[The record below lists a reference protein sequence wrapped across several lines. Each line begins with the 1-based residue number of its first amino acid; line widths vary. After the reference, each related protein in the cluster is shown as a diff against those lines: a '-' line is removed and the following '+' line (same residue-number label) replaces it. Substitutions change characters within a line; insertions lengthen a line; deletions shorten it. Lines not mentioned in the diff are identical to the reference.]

1 MYTKDDL
8 ETFFDAYVEA
18 ALFSTN
24 DESDE
29 RGGEPLDANYGP
41 EDLSEQAE
49 DKMIADCKKFLDR
62 AWPLIEEA
70 PDLIERYPK
79 VDIAGGDFWFTRNGH
94 GTGFWAHGWP
104 KEIGQKLTQLA
115 KRFGE
120 TNLYVGD
127 DGTIDSD

>member
-18 ALFSTN
+18 ALFSSTDGS
-24 DESDE
+24 DES
-29 RGGEPLDANYGP
+29 GGEPLDANYGP
-41 EDLSEQAE
+41 EDLSKEAE

-62 AWPLIEEA
+62 AWPLIEKA

-79 VDIAGGDFWFTRNGH
+79 VDMAGGDFWFTRNEH
-94 GTGFWAHGWP
+94 GVGFLDHNWP
-104 KEIGQKLTQLA
+104 EETGQKLTQLA

-120 TNLYVGD
+120 ITLYVGD
-127 DGTIDSD
+127 DGKIYSD